1 MDRPLAGRDGRNVL
15 SVGLLV
21 AIAYE
26 LSASSG
32 PVDTALRATEAP
44 DTVRAAF
51 TVELVSD
58 TASRAV
64 RYDPRREKGARW
76 QVLRARGEDEDL
88 DEAVSAWAGEG
99 APDGRLFP
107 DDLRSSIGTRVEVSD
122 FGTAWRVGFRHRPSL
137 NDTDI
142 DVWFA
147 DRVDAEAWLDPESG
161 RFLRLDY
168 DLPRPVRGPEGG
180 RLTRFEQSYLLESDP
195 VWGLSYVASYSVR
208 LEARG
213 GFRTIRRAYTATVTS
228 IEIFFA
234 NPQAQTEYEAARQS
248 ASGPGL
254 AAR

>member
-1 MDRPLAGRDGRNVL
+1 M

-44 DTVRAAF
+44 ETVRAAF

-58 TASRAV
+58 SASRTF
-64 RYDPRREKGARW
+64 RYDPRLEEGERW
-76 QVLRARGEDEDL
+76 TLLRRRGHDEDL
-88 DEAVSAWAGEG
+88 DAAASSWAGDD

-107 DDLRSSIGTRVEVSD
+107 DDLRPSIGPRVDVSD
-122 FGTAWRVGFRHRPSL
+122 FGTAWRVAFRHKPSL

-147 DRVDAEAWLDPESG
+147 DRVDAEAWLDPVTQ

-180 RLTRFEQSYLLESDP
+180 RLTQFEQSYLLETDP
-195 VWGLSYVASYSVR
+195 VWGLSYVASYSLR

-228 IEIFFA
+228 IEVFFA
-234 NPQAQTEYEAARQS
+234 NSQAQADYEAARQS
-248 ASGPGL
+248 ASGRGL